1 MGNTISKISGVPIA
15 NVGKVDTTP
24 IANVANIF
32 GVDYSAPSASFADS
46 YAASKSITTGVG
58 QTIRIADSNGKFNF
72 QHSDAYSFSIWVK
85 AGWNSSLNT
94 NIHLFTANSNPSSS
108 YENLIR
114 LYYNESNNRFYF
126 QYASSNPT
134 RYSQNFWLMHSN
146 GGNYA
151 AAYQAS
157 GLGSSYW
164 SASNRGNVGDDNFTL
179 LTICKSATNNA
190 GGNYTKMYWNG
201 TDMGLGFYANGNSN
215 GTVNQTGT
223 DRQILVGSNAWS
235 YAKSGN
241 SAETQ
246 FNDLSW
252 WNKQLSASEV
262 AEIYNNGA
270 RMDLTTHSAATNLK
284 GYYKFEND
292 GADSS
297 GNSGNP
303 FVFSGNSNLES
314 I

>member
-1 MGNTISKISGVPIA
+1 MSINQINNIGVNEIGAINNISLSSVSEVI
-15 NVGKVDTTP
+15 NVG
-24 IANVANIF
+24 
-32 GVDYSAPSASFADS
+32 YSAPAESFADS
-46 YAASKSITTGVG
+46 YAASKSITTGLG
-58 QTIRIADSNGKFNF
+58 QTIRIADTNGKFNF
-72 QHSDAYSFSIWVK
+72 THSDAYSISFWVK
-85 AGWNSSLNT
+85 AGWSSSLNS
-94 NIHLFTANSNPSSS
+94 NIHLFTSNSNPSSS

-114 LYYNESNNRFYF
+114 FYYNESNNRFYF
-126 QYASSNPT
+126 QYSSSSPT
-134 RYSQNFWLMHSN
+134 YYSQNFWLMHSN
-146 GGNYA
+146 SGNYA

-164 SASNRGNVGDDNFTL
+164 SATNRGNVGDDDFTL

-190 GGNYTKMYWNG
+190 GGNYTKLYWNG
-201 TDMGLGFYANGNSN
+201 TSMGLGYYANGNSN
-215 GTVNQTGT
+215 GTPNMTTV
-223 DRQILVGSNAWS
+223 DRQIVLGSNAWT

-241 SAETQ
+241 STETQ

-284 GYYKFEND
+284 GYYKFENN
-292 GADSS
+292 GVDSS

-303 FVFSGNSNLES
+303 FVFSGNSNLEA

>member
-1 MGNTISKISGVPIA
+1 MANIDNISGVPIA
-15 NVGKVDTTP
+15 NVASVNGTA
-24 IANVANIF
+24 IANVGNIF
-32 GVDYSAPSASFADS
+32 GVNYAAPSGSFADS
-46 YAASKSITTGVG
+46 YAASKSITTGLG

-72 QHSDAYSFSIWVK
+72 IQSDAYSISFWIKV
-85 AGWNSSLNT
+85 GWNSSLNT
-94 NIHLFTANSNPSSS
+94 NIHLFTSSVDPYVS
-108 YENLIR
+108 YGNLIR
-114 LYYNESNNRFYF
+114 IYYNESNNRIYYQF
-126 QYASSNPT
+126 ASGSPS
-134 RYSQNFWLMHSN
+134 RYSQNFWLMQVNS
-146 GGNYA
+146 GNYA
-151 AAYQAS
+151 AAYQAA

-164 SASNRGNVGDDNFTL
+164 SSSNRGNVGDDDFTL
-179 LTICKSATNNA
+179 ITITQSATANA
-190 GGNYTKMYWNG
+190 GGNYATMYWNG
-201 TDMGLGFYANGNSN
+201 TSMGSGYYANGNSN
-215 GTVNQTGT
+215 GAVNMTT
-223 DRQILVGSNAWS
+223 ADRQITVGSNSWS

-246 FNDLSW
+246 YNDLSW

-262 AEIYNNGA
+262 AEIYNNGT

>member
-1 MGNTISKISGVPIA
+1 MSINQINNITASNISTINNISLSSVSEVI
-15 NVGKVDTTP
+15 NVG
-24 IANVANIF
+24 
-32 GVDYSAPSASFADS
+32 YSAPAESFADS
-46 YAASKSITTGVG
+46 YAASKSITTGLG

-72 QHSDAYSFSIWVK
+72 THSDAYSISFWVK
-85 AGWNSSLNT
+85 AGWSSSLNS
-94 NIHLFTANSNPSSS
+94 NIHLFTSSVDPYVS
-108 YENLIR
+108 YGNLIR
-114 LYYNESNNRFYF
+114 IYYNESNNRIYF
-126 QYASSNPT
+126 QYSSNNPT

-146 GGNYA
+146 GGQYA

-164 SASNRGNVGDDNFTL
+164 SASNRGNVGDDDFTL

-190 GGNYTKMYWNG
+190 GGNYTKLYWNG

-215 GTVNQTGT
+215 GSPNMTTA
-223 DRQILVGSNAWS
+223 DRQITLGSNSWT

-262 AEIYNNGA
+262 AEIYNNGT

-284 GYYKFEND
+284 GYYKFENN
-292 GADSS
+292 GVDSS

-303 FVFSGNSNLES
+303 FVFSGNSNLEA

>member
-1 MGNTISKISGVPIA
+1 MSINQINNITASNISTINNISLSSVSEVI
-15 NVGKVDTTP
+15 NVG
-24 IANVANIF
+24 
-32 GVDYSAPSASFADS
+32 YSAPAESFADS
-46 YAASKSITTGVG
+46 YAASKSITTGLG

-72 QHSDAYSFSIWVK
+72 THSDAYSISFWVK
-85 AGWNSSLNT
+85 AGWSSSLNS
-94 NIHLFTANSNPSSS
+94 NIHLFTSSVDPYVS
-108 YENLIR
+108 YGNLIR
-114 LYYNESNNRFYF
+114 IYYNESNNRIYF
-126 QYASSNPT
+126 QYSSNNPT

-146 GGNYA
+146 GGQYA

-164 SASNRGNVGDDNFTL
+164 SASNRGNVGDDDFTL

-190 GGNYTKMYWNG
+190 GGNYTKLYWNG

-215 GTVNQTGT
+215 GSPNMTTA
-223 DRQILVGSNAWS
+223 DRQITLGSNSWT

-284 GYYKFEND
+284 GYYKFENN
-292 GADSS
+292 GVDSS

-303 FVFSGNSNLES
+303 FVFSGNSNLEA